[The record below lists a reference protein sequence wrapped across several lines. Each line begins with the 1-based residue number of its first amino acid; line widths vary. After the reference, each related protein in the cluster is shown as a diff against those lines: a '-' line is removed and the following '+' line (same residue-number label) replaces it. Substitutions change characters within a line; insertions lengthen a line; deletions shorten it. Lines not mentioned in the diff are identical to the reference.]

1 MSQFADVY
9 FYIFSYDGELGG
21 WNKSIDG
28 TQFLSDRL
36 PRFLLQRF
44 SGAEKVM
51 HGEDLYYTWVHRG
64 KSSED
69 ISTFPQ
75 SDQDTSA
82 RLVTLWTNFVKYL

>member
-1 MSQFADVY
+1 MSEFANVY

-21 WNKSIDG
+21 WNKSID
-28 TQFLSDRL
+28 
-36 PRFLLQRF
+36 
-44 SGAEKVM
+44 GAEKVM

-69 ISTFPQ
+69 ISTYPQ